1 MQCSLFASL
10 SPYFVPFIGGI
21 GTYVASRTLD
31 TKKRVKVREKRRMEE
46 MNNPKTEPVDT
57 SVETEESKAEKKQP

>member
-1 MQCSLFASL
+1 
-10 SPYFVPFIGGI
+10 
-21 GTYVASRTLD
+21 
-31 TKKRVKVREKRRMEE
+31 MEE